1 MNLKEKI
8 QHVAVGGTSNIVL
21 QLLRYVVVGGLAFVV
36 DFGLLWV
43 LTEYAGLH
51 YLVSATI
58 SFIAGLVVNYLLS
71 VVWVFGSSKLQS
83 KWAEFAIYA
92 VIGIIGLGLNNLF
105 LWLLTDYV
113 GLDYRLSKII
123 TAALV
128 MLWNFFARRLLFKND
143 KK

>member
-8 QHVAVGGTSNIVL
+8 QHVAVGGTTNIVV

-92 VIGIIGLGLNNLF
+92 VIGVIGLGLNN
-105 LWLLTDYV
+105 
-113 GLDYRLSKII
+113 R
-123 TAALV
+123 
-128 MLWNFFARRLLFKND
+128 FFVVAD
-143 KK
+143 